1 MKPVV
6 KQPLGIRNQH
16 IELFGSLHN
25 GRNLNHL
32 ERGLRNTN
40 ENLAE
45 LSEAINDTRAM
56 VASSLVGL
64 SHLTNQVNRGFEAN
78 QRISERILHVSTE
91 MRNVIVRSRD
101 EFYDKPWK
109 ILFIYWKG
117 LLHLT
122 VLAWQLS
129 FLITR
134 NVLAVMP
141 CPLFLCSCGC
151 MLLECATLIYI
162 TDCALCMGTMRLST
176 YFGLSYELFRMFVN
190 FALIIVPGI
199 CGRMLNGVVSYYRPY
214 GQIISEVSGISL
226 ESFQHWRDNVTSVA
240 QEFVGS
246 SIRSEVQSSVEPII
260 EELKNMPEM
269 VYNATSTMVSDA
281 AAAVVY
287 DAPKA
292 VVNSVFGKGSGAAL
306 GVAASAVPQIAVNAA
321 GSVVDFSKEAGSA
334 AASLGSSALR
344 KTKGL
349 LSVGVDS
356 GSAAVGYGASLGS
369 DALGYGASLGSD
381 AFGKGT
387 SWIKSKMSGGG
398 PSPFAHINLLE
409 GSELD
414 EFNRTIGKPL
424 IKLHK
429 LLDMKFHQKYGV
441 DTVLDEN
448 ALELVVFMEK
458 AFNLLF
464 GRLIPSMAIMIDR
477 SRTIAV
483 EPGLRKILIESA
495 FTNVAPVKIK
505 NKSKSRRRRIRKTR
519 VKN

>member
-6 KQPLGIRNQH
+6 KQPGIRNQH
-16 IELFGSLHN
+16 IELFGKN
-25 GRNLNHL
+25 RTRNRNLNHL
-32 ERGLRNTN
+32 ESGLRNTN

-122 VLAWQLS
+122 VLSWQLS

-134 NVLAVMP
+134 NVLAIMP

-246 SIRSEVQSSVEPII
+246 SIRSEVQTSVEPII
-260 EELKNMPEM
+260 DELKNMPGI

-281 AAAVVY
+281 AASVVY
-287 DAPKA
+287 DGPKA

-306 GVAASAVPQIAVNAA
+306 GVAASAVPQIAANAA

-356 GSAAVGYGASLGS
+356 GSAA
-369 DALGYGASLGSD
+369 LGYGATVGSEAYD
-381 AFGKGT
+381 KGT
-387 SWIKSKMSGGG
+387 RWFKSKMLGGG
-398 PSPFAHINLLE
+398 EPFDHINLLE

-424 IKLHK
+424 VKLHK
-429 LLDMKFHQKYGV
+429 LLDMKFHEKYGV
-441 DTVLDEN
+441 DTVLDDN
-448 ALELVVFMEK
+448 ALELIVFMEK
-458 AFNLLF
+458 AYNLLF

-477 SRTIAV
+477 SRTITV

-495 FTNVAPVKIK
+495 FTNVLPINTNVLPVKIK
-505 NKSKSRRRRIRKTR
+505 TKSRRRRIRKTR
-519 VKN
+519 VKY

>member
-16 IELFGSLHN
+16 NELFGKNSYRN
-25 GRNLNHL
+25 RNLNFL
-32 ERGLRNTN
+32 ESGLRSTN

-45 LSEAINDTRAM
+45 LAVAINDTRAM

-64 SHLTNQVNRGFEAN
+64 SNLSNQVNRGFEAN

-91 MRNVIVRSRD
+91 MRNVILHSRD

-129 FLITR
+129 FSITR
-134 NVLAVMP
+134 SVLSIMP

-162 TDCALCMGTMRLST
+162 TDCALCMGTLRLST

-190 FALIIVPGI
+190 FALVIVPSI
-199 CGRMLNGVVSYYRPY
+199 CGRMMNGVVSYYRPY

-226 ESFQHWRDNVTSVA
+226 ESFQHWRHDVTSVA

-246 SIRSEVQSSVEPII
+246 SIRSEVKSSVEPII

-281 AAAVVY
+281 AVAVVY

-292 VVNSVFGKGSGAAL
+292 VVNSVFGKGSSAAL
-306 GVAASAVPQIAVNAA
+306 GVAASAVPQIAANAA

-356 GSAAVGYGASLGS
+356 GSAAIGYGATI
-369 DALGYGASLGSD
+369 GSD

-387 SWIKSKMSGGG
+387 SWIKSKMTGGG
-398 PSPFAHINLLE
+398 PSPFEHINLLQ

-429 LLDMKFHQKYGV
+429 LLDAKFHEKYGV
-441 DTVLDEN
+441 DTVLDNN
-448 ALELVVFMEK
+448 ALELIVFMEK

-464 GRLIPSMAIMIDR
+464 GRIIPSMAIMIDS

-495 FTNVAPVKIK
+495 YTNVSPVKIK
-505 NKSKSRRRRIRKTR
+505 TKSRRRRIRKTR
-519 VKN
+519 IKH